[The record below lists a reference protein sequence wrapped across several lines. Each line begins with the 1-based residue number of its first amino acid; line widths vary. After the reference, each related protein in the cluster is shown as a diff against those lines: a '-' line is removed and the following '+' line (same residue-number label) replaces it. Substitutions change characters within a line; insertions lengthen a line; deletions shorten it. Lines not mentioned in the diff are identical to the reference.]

1 MLSAGY
7 EAISS
12 LCGLQHNNR
21 TYSLFHLAKRHLVT
35 CGYCTMN
42 DLDALGGF
50 LRSNLFGIIAL
61 AVFGNWLFTAV
72 VKWSQWVRI
81 SVGRKLL
88 EPYWLHH
95 AALKRHN
102 ETMEG
107 QLPIYIVFQMARLV
121 VYGLST
127 VLCFVSAEVLIQRA
141 AQADMSGWLA
151 SFLTAFSLA
160 GIIFNIQTM
169 RAYIALKLLYTLE
182 IDPLLNK
189 MVRSER
195 YTALDD
201 LDKAF
206 EAATK
211 KHQ

>member
-1 MLSAGY
+1 
-7 EAISS
+7 
-12 LCGLQHNNR
+12 
-21 TYSLFHLAKRHLVT
+21 
-35 CGYCTMN
+35 MN